1 MTTPLRGVHNRN
13 LHTFEVDLQQTI
25 ALLPQLG
32 DSIVVTESG
41 ITSKD
46 DVQRMQQHGVN
57 TFLIGETFMR
67 ADDIVA
73 EVRKLF

>member
-1 MTTPLRGVHNRN
+1 M
-13 LHTFEVDLQQTI
+13 
-25 ALLPQLG
+25 
-32 DSIVVTESG
+32 VTESG
-41 ITSKD
+41 IASKD